1 MIFLW
6 YGRFQAP
13 TIAKISPK
21 ENLPDTIQGIHKFL
35 KKYTEC
41 GTIGRKE
48 GSRRKS
54 NITAEGRRLVNEKMI
69 EDGKTTAKEV
79 KKMLAEHGQS
89 CSLKHCIE
97 MLNRAW
103 VDMLW

>member
-6 YGRFQAP
+6 YGRLQAP
-13 TIAKISPK
+13 TIAKSLAK

-35 KKYTEC
+35 KYTEC

-48 GSRRKS
+48 GSCRKS
-54 NITAEGRRLVNEKMI
+54 NITAEGRRLVNEKMT
-69 EDGKTTAKEV
+69 EDGETTAKEI

-89 CSLKHCIE
+89 CT
-97 MLNRAW
+97 
-103 VDMLW
+103 

>member
-6 YGRFQAP
+6 YGRLQVS
-13 TIAKISPK
+13 TIAKSLAK

-35 KKYTEC
+35 KYTEC

-54 NITAEGRRLVNEKMI
+54 NITAEGRRLVNEKMT
-69 EDGKTTAKEV
+69 EDNSKGDQENA
-79 KKMLAEHGQS
+79 
-89 CSLKHCIE
+89 
-97 MLNRAW
+97 R
-103 VDMLW
+103 